1 MSGHAASRLAWS
13 LAAVSLL
20 ITALALVLIFL
31 GWPTPLPEGWTPWHG
46 QAISALG
53 ISGPPILGGLI
64 SSRRPHNPYG
74 WLWLGFGMGFALLL
88 LAQVYAAYSLE
99 VQPGSLPAP
108 RLVGNVVAVVGWMV
122 STALFPFLLLLFPT
136 GELPS
141 RRWRIVAWA
150 IVVAGLTALAAGP
163 FMPVEDN
170 FIPGENPLGVGGT
183 VGEVITSL
191 GYAAVIVILLTI
203 VLSAL
208 SMVLRYR
215 RAGGVERQ
223 QLKWFAYA
231 AALLVGQWISSF
243 LYEPPGA
250 WDTLTEMVPIVGL
263 YVAVGIAI
271 LRHRLYD
278 IDVLINHTLVYG
290 ALTVTLAAL
299 YFGGVTAM
307 QTIFRTLTGQAE
319 QSQLAIVVS
328 TLVIAALFN
337 PVRRRIQGF
346 IDRRFYRRKYDA
358 RKTLDSFSGR
368 LRDETDLEIL
378 CDDLTGVVR
387 ETLQPAH
394 VSLWL
399 STDPG
404 TQRAQAD

>member
-1 MSGHAASRLAWS
+1 MSTRAASWLAWS

-20 ITALALVLIFL
+20 ITALGLLLIFL
-31 GWPTPLPEGWTPWHG
+31 GWTTSLPVGWTPWQG
-46 QAISALG
+46 QVISALG
-53 ISGPPILGGLI
+53 ISGVPILGGLI
-64 SSRRPHNPYG
+64 ASRRPQNPYG
-74 WLWLGFGMGFALLL
+74 WLWLGFGLAFALLSF
-88 LAQVYAAYSLE
+88 AQVYAAYTLV
-99 VQPGSLPAP
+99 VQPGALPAP
-108 RLVGNVVAVVGWMV
+108 RLIGNVMAVVGWM
-122 STALFPFLLLLFPT
+122 TGITLFPFLLLLFPT
-136 GELPS
+136 GRVPT
-141 RRWRIVAWA
+141 RRWRVVAWA
-150 IVVAGLTALAAGP
+150 VVVTGVTALVTTP
-163 FMPVEDN
+163 FMPSEDN
-170 FIPGENPLGVGGT
+170 FLPGENPLGVGGT
-183 VGEVITSL
+183 AGEVFTII
-191 GYAAVIVILLTI
+191 GYAAVIVVLSCI
-203 VLSAL
+203 VLSAFSL
-208 SMVLRYR
+208 VFRYR

-231 AALLVGQWISSF
+231 ATLFVGQWISSF

-250 WDTLTEMVPIVGL
+250 WDTLAETLPIVGL

-271 LRHRLYD
+271 LRYRLYD
-278 IDVLINHTLVYG
+278 IDVLINRTLVYG
-290 ALTVTLAAL
+290 ALTVTLVAL
-299 YFGGVTAM
+299 YIGGVTAM

-378 CDDLTGVVR
+378 CDDLTSVVG
-387 ETLQPAH
+387 ETLQPTQ

-399 STDPG
+399 RTDPG
-404 TQRAQAD
+404 TQRARAD